1 MNANNK
7 PLDGSDGLAGS
18 LGSPLGPE
26 PEGFLVRAAEVREW
40 CPWITDYQWKL
51 IRPTLSTYT
60 PPGGAWP
67 YYRREEVRAKLVR
80 PVVAGEVA
88 LASQAAL

>member
-1 MNANNK
+1 M
-7 PLDGSDGLAGS
+7 
-18 LGSPLGPE
+18 
-26 PEGFLVRAAEVREW
+26 VRAAEVREW

-88 LASQAAL
+88 LASGAAL